1 MFFVCVMKQHCKRI
15 GLVRNLLMEKLDR
28 IKDIKLK
35 ALYIERKVMNNR
47 PEEMDAA
54 EQELKTLR
62 DRFCD
67 ENKDFIT
74 PPLARALRQD
84 FNTFL
89 VLIDWAYRYYEE
101 KGV

>member
-1 MFFVCVMKQHCKRI
+1 MCHETALQKK

-54 EQELKTLR
+54 EQELETLR

-67 ENKDFIT
+67 ENKEFT
-74 PPLARALRQD
+74 LHTR
-84 FNTFL
+84 
-89 VLIDWAYRYYEE
+89 
-101 KGV
+101 

>member
-1 MFFVCVMKQHCKRI
+1 MS
-15 GLVRNLLMEKLDR
+15 
-28 IKDIKLK
+28 
-35 ALYIERKVMNNR
+35 NR

-62 DRFCD
+62 NQFCG

-74 PPLARALRQD
+74 PPIARALQQD

-101 KGV
+101 KGS

>member
-1 MFFVCVMKQHCKRI
+1 
-15 GLVRNLLMEKLDR
+15 MEKLDR

-35 ALYIERKVMNNR
+35 ALYIERKVMSSR

-54 EQELKTLR
+54 EQELETLR
-62 DRFCD
+62 DRFCS

-74 PPLARALRQD
+74 PPIARALRKD
-84 FNTFL
+84 FDTFL
-89 VLIDWAYRYYEE
+89 ALIDWAYRYYEE

>member
-1 MFFVCVMKQHCKRI
+1 MK
-15 GLVRNLLMEKLDR
+15 KLDR

-35 ALYIERKVMNNR
+35 ALYIERKVMSNR

-54 EQELKTLR
+54 EQELETLR
-62 DRFCD
+62 DQFCG

-74 PPLARALRQD
+74 PPIARALRKD
-84 FNTFL
+84 FDTFL
-89 VLIDWAYRYYEE
+89 ALIDWAYRYYEE

>member
-1 MFFVCVMKQHCKRI
+1 MK
-15 GLVRNLLMEKLDR
+15 KLDR

-35 ALYIERKVMNNR
+35 ALYIERKFMSNR

-62 DRFCD
+62 NQFCG

-74 PPLARALRQD
+74 PPIARALQQD

-101 KGV
+101 KGS

>member
-1 MFFVCVMKQHCKRI
+1 
-15 GLVRNLLMEKLDR
+15 MEKLDR

-35 ALYIERKVMNNR
+35 ALYIERKVMSNR

-54 EQELKTLR
+54 EQELETLR
-62 DRFCD
+62 ERFCS

-101 KGV
+101 KGI

>member
-1 MFFVCVMKQHCKRI
+1 
-15 GLVRNLLMEKLDR
+15 MEKLDR

-54 EQELKTLR
+54 EQELETLR

-67 ENKDFIT
+67 ENKEFT
-74 PPLARALRQD
+74 LHTR
-84 FNTFL
+84 
-89 VLIDWAYRYYEE
+89 
-101 KGV
+101 

>member
-1 MFFVCVMKQHCKRI
+1 
-15 GLVRNLLMEKLDR
+15 MEKLDR

-35 ALYIERKVMNNR
+35 ALYIEQKVMNNR
-47 PEEMDAA
+47 PEEMDTA

-67 ENKDFIT
+67 ENKGFIT
-74 PPLARALRQD
+74 PPMARALRQD

-101 KGV
+101 KGI

>member
-1 MFFVCVMKQHCKRI
+1 MAKEL

-74 PPLARALRQD
+74 PPMARALRQD

>member
-1 MFFVCVMKQHCKRI
+1 
-15 GLVRNLLMEKLDR
+15 MEKLDR

-35 ALYIERKVMNNR
+35 ALYLEWKSMSNR

-54 EQELKTLR
+54 EQELKTLS

-74 PPLARALRQD
+74 PPIARALRKD
-84 FNTFL
+84 FDTFL
-89 VLIDWAYRYYEE
+89 ALIDWAYRYYEE

>member
-1 MFFVCVMKQHCKRI
+1 
-15 GLVRNLLMEKLDR
+15 MEKLDR

-54 EQELKTLR
+54 EQELETLR

-74 PPLARALRQD
+74 PPIARALRQD

-101 KGV
+101 KGI

>member
-1 MFFVCVMKQHCKRI
+1 LTNVFCLCHETALQKKGF
-15 GLVRNLLMEKLDR
+15 VRNLLMEKLDR

-54 EQELKTLR
+54 EQELETLR

-67 ENKDFIT
+67 ENKEFT
-74 PPLARALRQD
+74 LHTR
-84 FNTFL
+84 
-89 VLIDWAYRYYEE
+89 
-101 KGV
+101 

>member
-1 MFFVCVMKQHCKRI
+1 MKQHCKRI

-67 ENKDFIT
+67 ENKDFIA

>member
-1 MFFVCVMKQHCKRI
+1 
-15 GLVRNLLMEKLDR
+15 MEKLDR

-35 ALYIERKVMNNR
+35 ALYIEQKFMSNR
-47 PEEMDAA
+47 PEEMDVA

-62 DRFCD
+62 DQFCD

-74 PPLARALRQD
+74 PPIARALQQD

-101 KGV
+101 KGS

>member
-1 MFFVCVMKQHCKRI
+1 
-15 GLVRNLLMEKLDR
+15 MEKLDR

-54 EQELKTLR
+54 EQ
-62 DRFCD
+62 
-67 ENKDFIT
+67 
-74 PPLARALRQD
+74 D

>member
-1 MFFVCVMKQHCKRI
+1 
-15 GLVRNLLMEKLDR
+15 MEKLDR

-35 ALYIERKVMNNR
+35 ALYIERKVMSNR

-54 EQELKTLR
+54 EQELETLR

-67 ENKDFIT
+67 ENKEFT
-74 PPLARALRQD
+74 LHTRALRQD